1 MKIGILTLPLWNN
14 YGGIIQ
20 AYALKKVLNNLGHD
34 VTLIDYHHHIQKKE
48 LLKRNILRF
57 FKHRILRVK
66 NAPFYPNISE
76 NRYISRNTL
85 DFIKKE
91 FPSKTI
97 IIDNNE
103 LLKSETAELDAIIVG
118 SDQVWR
124 PNYTPDIAN
133 YFLKFATNNQIK
145 IAYAASLG
153 TDKWIFN
160 KDEQN
165 ECKSLVKKFEA
176 ISVREDSAVGLLKE
190 KLDIDAVQL
199 VDPTMLITAKDYRE
213 LMGKYSTKKSEGKIF
228 TYILDQTEDIK
239 NYISKVESE
248 LGEKAYEV
256 MPRKFDKNFHKNK
269 SNYVFPSLLQWLRAF
284 EDAEYV
290 IADSFHGCV
299 FSIIFNKPFI
309 AIGNKERGMARFH
322 SLLKLFNLEDRLVFD
337 VNNINQ
343 DILKIPIDWDAVNKT
358 LEEQKELSQIFLKK
372 SLNA

>member
-76 NRYISRNTL
+76 NRYISKNTL